1 MKEPVTWVKL
11 SKGVV
16 TCEQCKVSKPL
27 SEIGMFSQ
35 FVEAHRYCRMPETK
49 QGKRKP

>member
-1 MKEPVTWVKL
+1 MNDPVTWVKL

-16 TCEQCKVSKPL
+16 TCEKCGESKLL

-49 QGKRKP
+49 QRKGKT